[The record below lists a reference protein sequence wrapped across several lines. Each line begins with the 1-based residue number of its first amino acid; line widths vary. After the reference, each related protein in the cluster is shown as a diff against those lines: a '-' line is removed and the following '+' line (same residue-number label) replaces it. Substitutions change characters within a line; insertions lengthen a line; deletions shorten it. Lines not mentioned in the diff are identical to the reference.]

1 MLLDNLTNIAPEAL
15 EVLAPEERHQF
26 YKMLRLKVITNLD
39 GSLEV
44 NGAFSDSF
52 GLCKNETP
60 SLSCPLLT
68 RVLGRGLLPTSPWQ
82 RPKKLAG
89 TRNAALRRTKAGRGY
104 YTPALSVA
112 FEMARFRSS

>member
-44 NGAFSDSF
+44 NGAFSDGF
-52 GLCKNETP
+52 GLCKNETLSSCTSTRSTIPLAAPRRFAP
-60 SLSCPLLT
+60 S
-68 RVLGRGLLPTSPWQ
+68 
-82 RPKKLAG
+82 G
-89 TRNAALRRTKAGRGY
+89 TISRY
-104 YTPALSVA
+104 SV
-112 FEMARFRSS
+112 SSMPR

>member
-1 MLLDNLTNIAPEAL
+1 MAADDFITFDELRARLGDLDDSLTTAEQELKALQSHKEHLDELEQDRNMLLDNLTNIAPEAL

-26 YKMLRLKVITNLD
+26 YKMLRLKVITDLD

-60 SLSCPLLT
+60 SSS
-68 RVLGRGLLPTSPWQ
+68 TSI
-82 RPKKLAG
+82 
-89 TRNAALRRTKAGRGY
+89 LR
-104 YTPALSVA
+104 
-112 FEMARFRSS
+112 